1 MKVITLKPWNDLK
14 EDIVRTPSENS
25 EFECTEARFK
35 EINEIL
41 GNGFVEKVEEKVEEK
56 EVKKPKK

>member
-35 EINEIL
+35 EINKIL
-41 GNGFVEKVEEKVEEK
+41 GDGFVEKIEEKVKK
-56 EVKKPKK
+56 EVEVKPKK